1 MKLPKLRAIPLS
13 AMPNLTDR
21 SAEVAR
27 IWITDRA
34 GSTVV
39 IDAGVLSD
47 AETFGV
53 LMADVIGHAAK
64 AHAQLLG
71 LSEDEAAA
79 LIWRGLDGA
88 RPELDPDAVAR
99 IANHPGGLN

>member
-1 MKLPKLRAIPLS
+1 VKATKPRAIPLS
-13 AMPNLTDR
+13 AIPHLDDR

-39 IDAGVLSD
+39 IDAGVLAD
-47 AETFGV
+47 AEMFGV
-53 LMADVIGHAAK
+53 LIADTIAHAAR
-64 AHAQLLG
+64 AHAAALG
-71 LSEDEAAA
+71 IGEAEAAA

-88 RPELDPDAVAR
+88 RPDIDPAAAAR

>member
-1 MKLPKLRAIPLS
+1 MKTGKPRAIPLS
-13 AMPNLTDR
+13 AIPKLTER

-39 IDAGVLSD
+39 IDPGVLAD
-47 AETFGV
+47 AEMFGV
-53 LMADVIGHAAK
+53 LIADTIGHAAK
-64 AHAQLLG
+64 AHAAALG
-71 LSEDEAAA
+71 MSEDEAAA

-88 RPELDPDAVAR
+88 RPTIDPAALAR
-99 IANHPGGLN
+99 IAQHPGGLN